1 MSTGSTIQF
10 LMNHPLTRHQRVR
23 TLARFVRWQIA
34 SRLVDGPIIMPWVSG
49 SRFLATRG
57 EFGVTGNIYA
67 GLHEFKDMAFLLH
80 YLRKSDLF
88 VDIGANVG
96 SYTILAAAA
105 VGSVAIAIEPVPQ
118 TFDRLI
124 DNVRAN
130 RAESAVQCRRI
141 GISDSPGVLRFTS
154 KHNTMNRVLAPNE
167 HCPEAISVEVLDLD
181 SVLLNLEATLMK
193 IDVEGYETN
202 VLRGAV
208 KTLGNSKLKAVIIEL
223 NGSGAA
229 FGYDERSIVVLMR
242 EFGFRTFHYD
252 PFERELVDL
261 DGGYPGKGN
270 TLFVRDLPY
279 VVERLH
285 SAPRFNA
292 VGVEF

>member
-1 MSTGSTIQF
+1 
-10 LMNHPLTRHQRVR
+10 
-23 TLARFVRWQIA
+23 
-34 SRLVDGPIIMPWVSG
+34 
-49 SRFLATRG
+49 
-57 EFGVTGNIYA
+57 
-67 GLHEFKDMAFLLH
+67 
-80 YLRKSDLF
+80 
-88 VDIGANVG
+88 
-96 SYTILAAAA
+96 
-105 VGSVAIAIEPVPQ
+105 
-118 TFDRLI
+118 
-124 DNVRAN
+124 
-130 RAESAVQCRRI
+130 
-141 GISDSPGVLRFTS
+141 
-154 KHNTMNRVLAPNE
+154 MNRVLAPNE